1 MVELAAVP
9 ADGGTGVPGT
19 LALLGG
25 EEFDEACR
33 EVDAALLEAS
43 GADRVVVIPTAAAFE
58 NPRKVIEAAEAH
70 LGGLGAEVAH
80 VMVLHHAEA
89 DDPQAVALV
98 RDAGFLYLPGGSPM
112 HLRAVL
118 HGSKLWAAVL
128 EAYRGGATLAAS
140 GSGAVVL
147 CNPMIDPRG
156 GAYTVGLGLLSNV
169 AVFPHHDTV
178 AEHLW
183 DRVVELRPADTLLVG
198 VDEHTAVIRD
208 PDGSWR
214 ALGPG
219 KVTVDG
225 AGDGDGDG
233 TSKTYSSEPIDA
245 HPLLA

>member
-1 MVELAAVP
+1 MVELAAVESDSP
-9 ADGGTGVPGT
+9 QGSPGT

-33 EVDAALLEAS
+33 DVDRALLD
-43 GADRVVVIPTAAAFE
+43 GAGTKQVMVIPTASAFE
-58 NPRKVIEAAEAH
+58 NPRKVLDAASEHFGA
-70 LGGLGAEVAH
+70 LGAEVAH

-89 DDPQAVALV
+89 DDPEAVAAV

-118 HGSKLWAAVL
+118 HGSKLWGAVL
-128 EAYRGGATLAAS
+128 DAYRGGATLAAS

-156 GAYTVGLGLLSNV
+156 GAYTVGLGLLANV
-169 AVFPHHDTV
+169 TVFPHHDTA

-183 DRVVELRPADTLLVG
+183 DRAVELRPSQTLLVG
-198 VDEHTAVIRD
+198 VDEHTAAVRA
-208 PDGSWR
+208 PDGTWQ
-214 ALGPG
+214 AMGPG

-225 AGDGDGDG
+225 DGDGDG
-233 TSKTYSSEPIDA
+233 VSKAYSSEPIDA
-245 HPLLA
+245 LTI